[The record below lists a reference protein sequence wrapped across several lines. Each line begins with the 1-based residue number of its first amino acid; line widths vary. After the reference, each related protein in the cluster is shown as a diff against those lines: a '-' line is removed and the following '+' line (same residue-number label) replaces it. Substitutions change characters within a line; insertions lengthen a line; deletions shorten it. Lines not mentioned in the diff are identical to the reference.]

1 MQTETLTY
9 ILLSGI
15 IALVLALFQ
24 YILNNKKRTRL
35 HWLLSS
41 LRFLSIFAVLLLL
54 VNPKF
59 DSVSFFD
66 EKANLVIAV
75 DNSESVAFLKQDK
88 KVNDL
93 IERLRSDQDLNE
105 KFNVEFYAF
114 GNTFRSMD
122 SLSFDERQSN
132 VADAFDKLSEIY
144 NTNSS
149 PAILISDGNQTYGR
163 DYEFSSNVFKHPIFP
178 VILGDTTTFTDI
190 KIQQLNVNRY
200 VYLKNK
206 FPVEII
212 ATYNGNTAV
221 DTRLQVTSGNAVVYS
236 QPLSFSPNN
245 NSKIIEF
252 TLPANRVGVKTFKAE
267 IEVIASEKNTINNI
281 KNFAVEIIDQKT
293 NVAIVSDMTHP
304 DLGALKKAIESNEQR
319 SANILSVNEFLNT
332 SEDYQ
337 MVVAYQPNNKFRA
350 VLEETERL
358 KLNKWVVAGNHTSWS
373 IINQL
378 QNNYNQKVTNQKEN
392 FQGSLNPNYNPF
404 IVEEINFNDLPPLE
418 SEFGETVFNISFE
431 TILFKTINGTQIDE
445 PLLATFELNDKR
457 EALLNGEGI
466 WKWRAQSYLERQSFN
481 DFDNFIGKIVQ
492 YLSSKQRRS
501 RLNVNYESFYNGNEN
516 VKLTAQYFNKN
527 YEFDANVNLII
538 ELTNSET
545 NDSTSYPFV
554 LKNNNFE
561 VDLSGL
567 AAGEYTFS
575 VRSSEGNISRSGT
588 IKILEYNVE
597 QQFLNANVTK
607 LQNLANSSEGSH
619 YFIDDTSN
627 LINELLTDSR
637 FVTVQK
643 SSKKVVP
650 LIDWKYLLAII
661 VFCLAAEWFIRK
673 YNGLI

>member
-281 KNFAVEIIDQKT
+281 KNFGVEIIDQKT

-418 SEFGETVFNISFE
+418 SEFGETVFNIPFE

-481 DFDNFIGKIVQ
+481 DFDNLVGKIVQ